1 MGGQEYI
8 DISRYH
14 VDKSRSLSWNKR
26 LNKFSFYSAKYW
38 KGKIRGRLKDIFV
51 VSISVLFF
59 LI

>member
-1 MGGQEYI
+1 MRGQEYI
-8 DISRYH
+8 DISRYY

-26 LNKFSFYSAKYW
+26 LNKFSFYSAKHW
-38 KGKIRGRLKDIFV
+38 KGKIRSRLKDIFV